1 LRDPAL
7 WVRVRRSQAAS
18 AVLNPAVH
26 GLVDAMRLYK
36 DQARAMDLAAEP
48 PGTLRSSQ
56 AVAPAA
62 LADAHEVS
70 RRMAAQ
76 SVSAFAA
83 LPPQK

>member
-1 LRDPAL
+1 MMGSTSD
-7 WVRVRRSQAAS
+7 
-18 AVLNPAVH
+18 
-26 GLVDAMRLYK
+26 GLCPVAYLSPFVWDAMRLYK
-36 DQARAMDLAAEP
+36 DQAKAMHLAAEP
-48 PGTLRSSQ
+48 LGTLRSSV

-62 LADAHEVS
+62 LVDANEVS

>member
-1 LRDPAL
+1 MIP
-7 WVRVRRSQAAS
+7 QAID
-18 AVLNPAVH
+18 
-26 GLVDAMRLYK
+26 GLFPVAYLSPFVWDAMRLYK

-62 LADAHEVS
+62 LADTNEVS
-70 RRMAAQ
+70 RRIAAQ